1 MRKTTK
7 KQRILG
13 RRLAREMSRV
23 EHDRVFGDSDALS
36 CTTMTLRY
44 PPDCDVPGNE
54 ASGM

>member
-1 MRKTTK
+1 MRKNNN

-23 EHDRVFGDSDALS
+23 EHDRVFGDRDALS

-44 PPDCDVPGNE
+44 PPDCDRPGE
-54 ASGM
+54 ESLL